1 MYILHIG
8 DQAGVDCILAKYQ
21 QRLQGHEA
29 KVITVR
35 DYDKYGINAFYN
47 EYTLNVELEEFVEKY
62 IEKAK
67 QADVLHTHGG
77 IDILLKLPKV

>member
-1 MYILHIG
+1 VYILHIG
-8 DQAGVDCILAKYQ
+8 DQAGVACILAKYQ

-47 EYTLNVELEEFVEKY
+47 EYTINVELEEFVEKY

-77 IDILLKLPKV
+77 IDILLEASKV